1 MPEINIEPARV
12 REVGAKMVNLLG
24 LSAAPVAVKIVGTDE
39 DCSGPAAERL
49 SHHRY
54 CQAVMKARHGQS
66 VWLDGEGIA
75 CPAAAAAFGF
85 KPLPDALRTGMGLMG
100 FGIVSD
106 PSVGEKMFQNMT
118 RLAPGTVKGLQLMP
132 LTSCGFVPDVVVVED
147 EVEKLM
153 WIVLAYLHATGGER
167 VHGNTAVLQAACVDS
182 TLIPYTEK
190 RLNYG
195 YSCYGCR
202 DATDIRPGEAL
213 VGFSGNWLQPI
224 GNHLDYLA
232 RKAIPTS
239 RSKRAYRSLQRDGGG
254 QKNRCG

>member
-1 MPEINIEPARV
+1 MTEINIELARV
-12 REVGAKMVNLLG
+12 RELGARMVELLA
-24 LSAAPVAVKIVGTDE
+24 LSAAPVAVRIVGPDE
-39 DCSGPAAERL
+39 DVNGPPAERL
-49 SHHRY
+49 SQHRY

-66 VWLDGEGIA
+66 VWLDGEGVA

-85 KPLPDALRTGMGLMG
+85 KPLPDALQTGKGLAG

-106 PSVGEKMFQNMT
+106 PAVGEKMFQKMT

-132 LTSCGFVPDVVVVED
+132 LPSCGFVPDVVVVED

-167 VHGNTAVLQAACVDS
+167 VPGNTAVLQAACVDS
-182 TLIPYTEK
+182 TLIPYREK

-195 YSCYGCR
+195 FSCYGCR
-202 DATDIRPGEAL
+202 DATDIRAGEAL

-224 GNHLDYLA
+224 GKHLDYLA

-239 RSKRAYRSLQRDGGG
+239 RSKRAYHSLQRDDGGEP
-254 QKNRCG
+254 NRCG